1 MSAKWQQ
8 FSQGSNQDQGW
19 NPNTGWNQNQNQG
32 WDQNQNQ
39 NQWYQNNS
47 NHNWNFDNNTGNT
60 YNTSYQQQQ
69 MQPQQTQ
76 HTPAHTFPPLP
87 PPATGQATPTQTYTA
102 ARTTHQTTRNHP
114 YIQQQQTPPQHQRM
128 IYTPPS
134 TTSTN
139 TPHTTPPSTQQ
150 PTPSQSN
157 SSTQATQ
164 PQIQTPQTSTK
175 HTTPH
180 YVAIPDKWTQTTEHY
195 DSNTN
200 LGGPVYKQIQ
210 ASSWSRRRGIQGQ
223 DPLTLPAASLLRYGS
238 EDHAIR
244 LLSQGKFVGIVP
256 TRTVAES
263 VFTSQLLKSLRD
275 QNIDLDLVAE
285 ATHKGPVPSKQ
296 NDAAK
301 FFGPLVQHIVDE
313 VKAKQPVQNSLEQ
326 VQKLAST
333 EAKLAKA
340 QQKLQQHGI
349 QISPQRNNTSM
360 PDLPTTT
367 PDQEQAQGSQPEG
380 PTETPA
386 IDEVQETEP
395 PIKKPRR
402 TKGRMDKEQDKD
414 KQDNKM
420 DLPTIL
426 HPTSATLHSN
436 HPASH
441 TDTKVTQW
449 MDSIKDKKFHT
460 HVKKV
465 SDMLNNIPRK
475 DRPNLVE
482 TAIRYGVPM
491 DKVQQMSYKSLSNVV
506 AAGAYYAI

>member
-1 MSAKWQQ
+1 
-8 FSQGSNQDQGW
+8 
-19 NPNTGWNQNQNQG
+19 
-32 WDQNQNQ
+32 
-39 NQWYQNNS
+39 
-47 NHNWNFDNNTGNT
+47 
-60 YNTSYQQQQ
+60 
-69 MQPQQTQ
+69 
-76 HTPAHTFPPLP
+76 
-87 PPATGQATPTQTYTA
+87 
-102 ARTTHQTTRNHP
+102 
-114 YIQQQQTPPQHQRM
+114 
-128 IYTPPS
+128 
-134 TTSTN
+134 
-139 TPHTTPPSTQQ
+139 
-150 PTPSQSN
+150 
-157 SSTQATQ
+157 
-164 PQIQTPQTSTK
+164 
-175 HTTPH
+175 
-180 YVAIPDKWTQTTEHY
+180 
-195 DSNTN
+195 
-200 LGGPVYKQIQ
+200 
-210 ASSWSRRRGIQGQ
+210 
-223 DPLTLPAASLLRYGS
+223 
-238 EDHAIR
+238 
-244 LLSQGKFVGIVP
+244 
-256 TRTVAES
+256 
-263 VFTSQLLKSLRD
+263 
-275 QNIDLDLVAE
+275 
-285 ATHKGPVPSKQ
+285 
-296 NDAAK
+296 
-301 FFGPLVQHIVDE
+301 
-313 VKAKQPVQNSLEQ
+313 
-326 VQKLAST
+326 
-333 EAKLAKA
+333 
-340 QQKLQQHGI
+340 
-349 QISPQRNNTSM
+349 M

-386 IDEVQETEP
+386 MEEVQETEP